1 MNPLHQLTRRPVK
14 AAFGV
19 LLLALAGAI
28 LCLSGGQYWAAVQT
42 RAAVERTYTTVAV
55 ITGLGSS
62 EETADS
68 MNAESLRQDSAFGA
82 AIFFQ
87 EPEQQSWDIIR
98 SRPTVGMVSG
108 YSPCLKPAISLYTGH
123 RSSDAPYEYS
133 IVEIRA
139 DAVTE
144 VINDWFGESGCASWQ
159 LDGQVLG
166 IYGLNDAF
174 RDPSGQRASV
184 TLCQVYDDPAKLLHP
199 EAGKRYLLLS
209 HSYGDSEWSLRQN
222 VADWVFMD
230 TNVQLDPWSLDILGN
245 LIRYD
250 QRANPDGTKYC
261 RLAHD
266 GEFTDDADGFVELAP
281 DELIYSDPATGIE
294 VTNIDPDDFGRFSFA
309 VDALKDTGEIMVED
323 PQQPGNWRPETVDY
337 TQYNLPS
344 IQELPDGVTA
354 QEVIDSTSSW
364 RMAMESIQTNNHSVP
379 VLAVDSVEGMLEFAS
394 GRTQITQ
401 GRSIS
406 QEEYRD
412 GAAVCLISETLARES
427 GLDVGDTL
435 PLSLYEKEKN
445 LMPTMV
451 GDSDPTASYYL
462 PQRGFQQETE
472 YTIIGLYRQS
482 NEWGETVASFTP
494 NSVLTPKKSVTCTME
509 TGGCAIEASPSGLWG
524 TMILKNGAAGQME
537 ARLAENNLAGTVT
550 YYDQGYSGIMES
562 LDGFSRVS
570 RTVLW
575 VGLALWV
582 VVLAAY
588 CVLFPLQEGKT
599 ALRMWTLGTVKR
611 DITGSIWLSSAAVAA
626 IGAVIALAV
635 SIPGMSWA
643 IGKLQE
649 LTGSEL
655 TMSVS
660 PWQTAALC
668 AVVLILELAA
678 VALCSAL
685 AARRGIRKAA

>member
-354 QEVIDSTSSW
+354 QEVIDNTSSW
-364 RMAMESIQTNNHSVP
+364 RMAMESIRVNNHSVP

-668 AVVLILELAA
+668 AVVLVLELAA

>member
-108 YSPCLKPAISLYTGH
+108 YSPCLRPAISLYTGH
-123 RSSDAPYEYS
+123 RGSDAPYEYS

-144 VINDWFGESGCASWQ
+144 RNNDWFGESGSANWQ

-184 TLCQVYDDPAKLLHP
+184 SLHQEYDDPAELLHP

-209 HSYGDSEWSLRQN
+209 HSYTDDEWYLRRN
-222 VADWVFMD
+222 VADWVFME

-281 DELIYSDPATGIE
+281 DELIYSDPVTGVE
-294 VTNIDPDDFGRFSFA
+294 VMNVDPDDFGRFSFA

-427 GLDVGDTL
+427 GLNVGDTL

-445 LMPTMV
+445 LMPTTV

-472 YTIIGLYRQS
+472 YTVIGLYRQA
-482 NEWGETVASFTP
+482 NEWVTTPTSFTP
-494 NSVLTPKKSVTCTME
+494 NSVFVPEKSVTCQTVS
-509 TGGCAIEASPSGLWG
+509 GGYGVWE
-524 TMILKNGAAGQME
+524 TMILKNGTAGQME
-537 ARLAENNLAGTVT
+537 ARLKENGLGGVVT
-550 YYDQGYSGIMES
+550 YYDQGYSEIVES

-599 ALRMWTLGTVKR
+599 ALRMWTLGTVKQ
-611 DITGSIWLSSAAVAA
+611 DITGSIWLSSAAVAV

-655 TMSVS
+655 AMSVS

-668 AVVLILELAA
+668 AVVLVLELAA